1 MLRLS
6 ANVTSICE
14 RSLCY
19 FARGI
24 YVMISVNNFLNIVT
38 EISAVNTLQNN
49 IARPDAFRGAVI
61 EISRRIILAT
71 QEIFDFTPQLLK

>member
-24 YVMISVNNFLNIVT
+24 YVTISVNNFLNIIT
-38 EISAVNTLQNN
+38 EISAVNALKNK
-49 IARPDAFRGAVI
+49 IARSDVFREAVI

-71 QEIFDFTPQLLK
+71 QEIFDFTPKLLK